1 MPFARVN
8 GTMLYYRESGEGRL
22 ALFVHG
28 FPLDHTVWLDQL
40 LGLGHVRRCVAVD
53 LRGFGRSEPITDEN
67 LSMEIM
73 ADDLAALIEALGES
87 DADIVGISMG
97 GYVAMALW
105 ALRPEMVRSLTL
117 LDTKA
122 TADSMEARASREAL
136 IAQVLEHGRVHV
148 ANTLGPAL
156 VGPEASV
163 SVRARLRSMIE
174 GTRYETMVAAL
185 EGMRDRPDRTATLR
199 TLNVPSLVVGGEH
212 DRLTPPAEIRG
223 LAEIIPGAR
232 SAIVRGAGHLP
243 PLERPD
249 KVNESI
255 IELFEGRKVV
265 WWKGE

>member
-1 MPFARVN
+1 
-8 GTMLYYRESGEGRL
+8 MLYYRESGEGRL
-22 ALFVHG
+22 ALFIHG

-40 LGLGHVRRCVAVD
+40 AGLGHVRRCVAVD

-73 ADDLAALIEALGES
+73 ADDLAALIQALGEQ

-105 ALRPEMVRSLTL
+105 ELRPEMVRSLTL
-117 LDTKA
+117 LDTRA
-122 TADSMEARASREAL
+122 EGDSPQARASREAL
-136 IAQVLEHGRVHV
+136 ISQVLEHGRVQV

-156 VGPEASV
+156 VGPDASA

-185 EGMRDRPDRTATLR
+185 EGMRDRADRTGSLKALS
-199 TLNVPSLVVGGEH
+199 VPALVVGGEH
-212 DRLTPPAEIRG
+212 DTLTPPKEIHR

-232 SAIVRGAGHLP
+232 STIVRGAGHLP

-265 WWKGE
+265 WWRGG